1 MSPPRIGAFL
11 NLAVSLL
18 FVMALSAPA
27 RADDRTV
34 TVFAAA
40 STAPAMRVIAEL
52 YESEGRGRIRAVFA
66 SSGILARQIDN
77 GAPADLF
84 LSANPEWMAWLAKR
98 SAIEGHPVTLLG
110 NRLVLVQPADAATP
124 LSLDDGLPE
133 ALANGKLAIGDPA
146 HVPAGIYA
154 KQALE
159 SLGLWDRLAPSTVRM
174 KDVRA
179 ALFLVARGEVA
190 AGIVYESDL
199 VGADGVRLA
208 AAFPDDSHEPIAYP
222 AGIVANGDVAGARR
236 LLDFMKGSAAAEIFR
251 RHGFRLR

>member
-1 MSPPRIGAFL
+1 MPLSPVAALRNIAA
-11 NLAVSLL
+11 AVLL
-18 FVMALSAPA
+18 LSMLPAMA
-27 RADDRTV
+27 RADNSV

-40 STAPAMRVIAEL
+40 STAPAMREIADL
-52 YESEGRGRIRAVFA
+52 YKREGRGELRAVFA
-66 SSGILARQIDN
+66 SSGTLARQIDN

-84 LSANPEWMAWLAKR
+84 LSANAEWMAWLKKR
-98 SAIEGHPVTLLG
+98 GRIDGDPVNLLA
-110 NRLVLVQPADAATP
+110 NRLVLIQPADAKST
-124 LSLDDGLPE
+124 LTLDSGLP
-133 ALANGKLAIGDPA
+133 AQLGNDKLAIGDPA

-159 SLGLWDRLAPSTVRM
+159 KLGLWDRLAPSTVRM

-199 VGADGVRLA
+199 VGTDGVRLA
-208 AAFPDDSHEPIAYP
+208 APFPDDSHEPIRYP
-222 AGIVANGDVAGARR
+222 AGVVADGNTAGARG
-236 LLDFMKGSAAAEIFR
+236 LLDFLKGPAAAAIFR